1 MYMQYDRWLYP
12 EQFASMRTYGML
24 LVGVLVG
31 LGLLGNDCP
40 AAAIASIL
48 YQVSHIKN
56 N

>member
-1 MYMQYDRWLYP
+1 MYMQYDGWSYP

-31 LGLLGNDCP
+31 SGLPGNDCP
-40 AAAIASIL
+40 VAAVASIL
-48 YQVSHIKN
+48 YRVSHIEN